1 MPPDGDCYALADNG
15 VADGFVG
22 APDAIFHIDIIGV

>member
-1 MPPDGDCYALADNG
+1 LLLRALADDG

-22 APDAIFHIDIIGV
+22 APDAIFHIDIVGV